1 MPNNNNSKA
10 HKEWIEKAVD
20 DELNAQS
27 ILKHR
32 DGAPSGVCFLSQQ
45 IAEKYLKALLIFHQK
60 PFLKVHDLLDLE
72 TRLLDDEPEIK
83 TLHEDLVVLNRY
95 YIETRYPGDYPDFSW
110 HDADDAFRAASSI
123 TNFVKEKINS

>member
-1 MPNNNNSKA
+1 MPNSNLNG

-27 ILKHR
+27 ILTHR

-45 IAEKYLKALLIFHQK
+45 IAEKYLKALLVFHQK

-72 TRLLDDEPEIK
+72 TRLLEIEPEIK
-83 TLHEDLVVLNRY
+83 ILHQELVSLNRY

-110 HDADDAFRAASSI
+110 RDADEAFKSASNI
-123 TNFVKEKINS
+123 ANFVKQRIHP